1 MDDICFYMNAF
12 SLSQNTIQYEKLI
25 LTPARIIALIC
36 KHMNVSKQD
45 FFSIITEDTRNRPP
59 SISLSNS
66 VIQNYRVY
74 LLAYLLIEMN
84 LMTDNKSTT
93 LNHIIYNRL
102 MEKYI
107 KQRTLTDQLQRNT
120 IDRENQSIKNIGN
133 MQLQK
138 HNMPYDNISTAFR
151 LYYKG
156 NYTRLVKDYENLS
169 NFQYREIII
178 DSVFLTLPY
187 NNQILYDVNSRMTK
201 EVSFIY
207 TKKNL
212 SPIIK

>member
-207 TKKNL
+207 TKKKL